1 MVKFYGLFH
10 GIFHVRFHGM
20 FHDILHGIL
29 TAACT
34 SGYPKALQNA
44 TKRLPKSSQKW
55 YFWGPGTHLG
65 TLTVPGSPI
74 SPKLSA
80 QGIPKGPLWG
90 PNGALKRHNN
100 TKNAQKVLPEIHTRN
115 YHKKSD
121 EPGPPEPQK
130 VCFRYRGA
138 SISTNPSYLQK
149 DTNMSPK
156 GP

>member
-1 MVKFYGLFH
+1 MVS
-10 GIFHVRFHGM
+10 
-20 FHDILHGIL
+20 

-34 SGYPKALQNA
+34 SGYQKALQSA

-80 QGIPKGPLWG
+80 QGVPKGPLWG
-90 PNGALKRHNN
+90 PNGALKRHKN
-100 TKNAQKVLPEIHTRN
+100 TKNAQKVLPEIHTRK
-115 YHKKSD
+115 YHQKVTNWA
-121 EPGPPEPQK
+121 PPEPQK
-130 VCFRYRGA
+130 VMFYCSKTTIF
-138 SISTNPSYLQK
+138 TNPSYPQK
-149 DTNMSPK
+149 DTKMSPK